1 MFNYVLNMY
10 LSLVVNKV
18 LVGKELVSIIC
29 MKNQQKIK
37 ALLNGT
43 DLLNVKQWA
52 KM

>member
-18 LVGKELVSIIC
+18 LVGEELVSIIC
-29 MKNQQKIK
+29 MKNKKIK

-43 DLLNVKQWA
+43 DLLNLKQWA